1 MPGNVRHSCK
11 NNQHYAH
18 QLVMSQCNLH
28 PASTIA
34 GRFLLIGYLYGVT
47 SERKLV
53 DELRM
58 HLAWRWFTGLGNNAS
73 ERVCCPIMISMPP
86 RLAIQQS
93 MARTSSSFYHASA
106 TTPPANYSDF
116 FNTHRRLH

>member
-1 MPGNVRHSCK
+1 
-11 NNQHYAH
+11 
-18 QLVMSQCNLH
+18 
-28 PASTIA
+28 
-34 GRFLLIGYLYGVT
+34 LIGYLYGVT